1 MASFELLTVTIHYY
15 IDNEY
20 IKSCESFN
28 IIDSIDAY
36 LSSEDLPSNME
47 GKLIIWYLDSTY
59 NTLATTDINISSYLD
74 GEELNL
80 YGKQQKFLDQ
90 KGVEYLWSK
99 ISMQDYPNN
108 ETLISVIEAIDETKA
123 DKTEIPFIDDTLV
136 LEDAA
141 ANAKAVGDKIQEIL
155 SQLVQVQIITWEAD
169 D

>member
-1 MASFELLTVTIHYY
+1 M
-15 IDNEY
+15 N
-20 IKSCESFN
+20 K
-28 IIDSIDAY
+28 
-36 LSSEDLPSNME
+36 
-47 GKLIIWYLDSTY
+47 
-59 NTLATTDINISSYLD
+59 TL
-74 GEELNL
+74 
-80 YGKQQKFLDQ
+80 KVLDQ

>member
-1 MASFELLTVTIHYY
+1 M
-15 IDNEY
+15 NE
-20 IKSCESFN
+20 
-28 IIDSIDAY
+28 
-36 LSSEDLPSNME
+36 
-47 GKLIIWYLDSTY
+47 
-59 NTLATTDINISSYLD
+59 TL
-74 GEELNL
+74 
-80 YGKQQKFLDQ
+80 KVLDQ

>member
-1 MASFELLTVTIHYY
+1 M
-15 IDNEY
+15 NETL
-20 IKSCESFN
+20 KVL
-28 IIDSIDAY
+28 DA
-36 LSSEDLPSNME
+36 
-47 GKLIIWYLDSTY
+47 
-59 NTLATTDINISSYLD
+59 
-74 GEELNL
+74 
-80 YGKQQKFLDQ
+80 

>member
-1 MASFELLTVTIHYY
+1 M
-15 IDNEY
+15 NE
-20 IKSCESFN
+20 
-28 IIDSIDAY
+28 
-36 LSSEDLPSNME
+36 
-47 GKLIIWYLDSTY
+47 
-59 NTLATTDINISSYLD
+59 TL
-74 GEELNL
+74 
-80 YGKQQKFLDQ
+80 KVLDQ

-155 SQLVQVQIITWEAD
+155 S
-169 D
+169 